1 MTQNSEQDPTGRSV
15 HAPGAKLDQGKLR
28 AALVMSGFS
37 KALTEVCK
45 IGTHGA
51 EKYSPNGWKSVPNGI
66 ERYDDAQERHKLTRW
81 GGELTDPGSKLL
93 HRAHE
98 AWNVLA
104 ALELELREEK
114 NHE

>member
-1 MTQNSEQDPTGRSV
+1 
-15 HAPGAKLDQGKLR
+15 
-28 AALVMSGFS
+28 MSGFS

-66 ERYDDAQERHKLTRW
+66 ERYDDAQERHKLKRW
-81 GGELTDPGSKLL
+81 SGEELDQDSDLL

-98 AWNVLA
+98 AWNALA
-104 ALELELREEK
+104 ALEFILGET
-114 NHE
+114 HE